1 MCLLVIGYLATSKKS
16 MNVFASTYYRST
28 SFWEDIPMIT
38 FSLMQHDY
46 RSYFCR
52 DLRDNYCRN
61 PDGDSSPW
69 CFTTDPSM
77 RWDYCNLKRCDDY
90 TQEPA
95 PNDPP
100 ATTAQNVGLTIPTT
114 SGNSWL

>member
-1 MCLLVIGYLATSKKS
+1 
-16 MNVFASTYYRST
+16 
-28 SFWEDIPMIT
+28 MIT
-38 FSLMQHDY
+38 FSLMQCDY
-46 RSYFCR
+46 YTYFCR

-61 PDGDSSPW
+61 PDGDNSPW

-77 RWDYCNLKRCDDY
+77 TWEYCNLKRCDDH
-90 TQEPA
+90 TQEPV

-100 ATTAQNVGLTIPTT
+100 ATTAQNVGLTTPTT